1 MQRTSINSFIWDSEG
16 SWPRV
21 LSNSPNSSED
31 ITPLLSVSNRWKA
44 FLTVSRSRSQKP
56 ASSPSPG
63 CPSVVGPSTG
73 AIRVMRFYLF
83 LGSKLCSDFLSKSSV
98 NLKNLIRKISHFN
111 PWKQTSIRLPNDLL
125 RYRHSTLKFQTQLK
139 YVLPKCWK
147 LCSPT
152 PWLIWFLVLGKSHV
166 KVHIFWESH
175 KILQNL
181 HQLFDW
187 QYIEQIIGGDFAKF
201 CGLLKIYE
209 LKPNILLSKLICS
222 KKGREDCISEGLSV
236 S

>member
-63 CPSVVGPSTG
+63 CPSTVGPSTS
-73 AIRVMRFYLF
+73 AISLVLWRSY
-83 LGSKLCSDFLSKSSV
+83 KLCSDFLSKSSV

-111 PWKQTSIRLPNDLL
+111 PWKQTSIRLPKDLL
-125 RYRHSTLKFQTQLK
+125 RYRQHTQILESIEICTL
-139 YVLPKCWK
+139 P
-147 LCSPT
+147 
-152 PWLIWFLVLGKSHV
+152 PWMFGVGG
-166 KVHIFWESH
+166 
-175 KILQNL
+175 
-181 HQLFDW
+181 LF
-187 QYIEQIIGGDFAKF
+187 IK
-201 CGLLKIYE
+201 
-209 LKPNILLSKLICS
+209 
-222 KKGREDCISEGLSV
+222 
-236 S
+236 

>member
-63 CPSVVGPSTG
+63 CPSTVGPSTS
-73 AIRVMRFYLF
+73 AISLVLWRSY
-83 LGSKLCSDFLSKSSV
+83 KLCSDFLSKSSV

-111 PWKQTSIRLPNDLL
+111 PWKQTSIRLPKDLL
-125 RYRHSTLKFQTQLK
+125 RCRQHTQILESIEICTLPLTN
-139 YVLPKCWK
+139 VWCG
-147 LCSPT
+147 
-152 PWLIWFLVLGKSHV
+152 WLVYKVKSLGSRGC
-166 KVHIFWESH
+166 
-175 KILQNL
+175 
-181 HQLFDW
+181 DW
-187 QYIEQIIGGDFAKF
+187 
-201 CGLLKIYE
+201 
-209 LKPNILLSKLICS
+209 
-222 KKGREDCISEGLSV
+222 GREGCHSH
-236 S
+236 